1 MNSQPLPDQLQES
14 IWNFVREKIR
24 LYEDRVGAKI
34 AEYEIHL
41 SGAGQIEVE
50 VLATETANDAAI
62 DEGLEDAGSK
72 AEVNRL
78 EERELIVED
87 LENVTPPGPGAR

>member
-1 MNSQPLPDQLQES
+1 MSTQPLPDPLQES
-14 IWNFVREKIR
+14 IWNFVREEIR
-24 LYEDRVGAKI
+24 RYEDRIGSKV

-50 VLATETANDAAI
+50 VLATESANDAAL
-62 DEGLEDAGSK
+62 DEGLGEAGSK

-78 EERELIVED
+78 QERQILVEEIEKK
-87 LENVTPPGPGAR
+87 G